1 MKKLFIILSL
11 TLFTVGCGKEETVE
25 STSATS
31 PSKEEQTQVKSLLY
45 ENEEKGIRVGD
56 IKHWKLSKEQDS
68 NVVFQNENLQA
79 IITILPNKQDIKSIK
94 RDLIVGAGD
103 ITIIEETDKTLSFQS
118 NRKESIQTD
127 IFIFQVGEKM
137 NIVTFVGKVDDD
149 EMNRPKIVEFKE
161 HIQFN

>member
-11 TLFTVGCGKEETVE
+11 TLFTVGCGKEEMVE

-31 PSKEEQTQVKSLLY
+31 PSTEEQVQVKSFLY
-45 ENEEKGIRVGD
+45 ENEEKGIRVGEVKD
-56 IKHWKLSKEQDS
+56 WKLSKEEDS
-68 NVVFQNENLQA
+68 NVVFQNEKLQA
-79 IITILPNKQDIKSIK
+79 IITILPNKQDVKSIK

-103 ITIIEETDKTLSFQS
+103 IKIIEETDKSLSFHS
-118 NRKESIQTD
+118 NRKESIRTD
-127 IFIFQVGEKM
+127 IFISQVGEKM

-149 EMNRPKIVEFKE
+149 EMNRSKIVEFKE